1 METFDCPKCGAP
13 VNYDPAIATTARCG
27 YCNSQLA
34 VPNPYLHQGPRVIKL
49 DIGPGVAS
57 GAKKIASL
65 ALIIPVLIIV
75 FVFVIILVVFGMVTS
90 TIRSVTAPFR
100 TPPTATRS
108 GPGGARTGDTAN
120 SFASVALQFGEEGIG
135 QGMFT
140 DARSIGVDGQGNI
153 YIGEYSGGRVQ
164 VFDSAGKFIRQW
176 TTADPKMPL
185 RGMTVDR
192 KGTVYVAQRGIITR
206 YDGETGESIG
216 TVKYSE
222 GDGFDDVTM
231 APDGGLVCA
240 WYRGRDDLVRF
251 NAQGSVVRTI
261 RAAVS
266 TAADRSELNTRVAI
280 DGRGNIYALGTFA
293 SGVFKFNPEGKFTN
307 RFGSQ
312 GNQAGQLSA
321 ALAVAADGKGRVY
334 VSDSKGIQV
343 FDSEGRYLTSFKPE
357 GVTFGMVFNDRNEL
371 LVVARNKVV
380 KFSINQ

>member
-153 YIGEYSGGRVQ
+153 YVGEYSGGRIQ

>member
-1 METFDCPKCGAP
+1 
-13 VNYDPAIATTARCG
+13 
-27 YCNSQLA
+27 
-34 VPNPYLHQGPRVIKL
+34 
-49 DIGPGVAS
+49 
-57 GAKKIASL
+57 
-65 ALIIPVLIIV
+65 
-75 FVFVIILVVFGMVTS
+75 
-90 TIRSVTAPFR
+90 SVTAPFR
-100 TPPTATRS
+100 NPTATRS
-108 GPGGARTGDTAN
+108 GPGGARIGDAAN
-120 SFASVALQFGEEGIG
+120 SFANVVLQFGEEGIG

-140 DARSIGVDGQGNI
+140 DARSIGVDGQGRI
-153 YIGEYSGGRVQ
+153 YVGEYSGGRIQ

-176 TTADPKMPL
+176 TTVDPKMPL

-240 WYRGRDDLVRF
+240 WYRGRDDIVRF

-266 TAADRSELNTRVAI
+266 TAADRSELNTRIAI

-293 SGVFKFNPEGKFTN
+293 NGVFKFSPEGKFTN

-312 GNQAGQLSA
+312 GSQPGQISA
-321 ALAVAADGKGRVY
+321 ADAVAVDGKGRVY
-334 VSDSKGIQV
+334 ISDIKGIQV
-343 FDSEGRYLTSFKPE
+343 FDSEGRYLTSFRPE
-357 GVTFGMVFNDRNEL
+357 GVAFGMVFNDRNEL

>member
-1 METFDCPKCGAP
+1 MQTFDCPKCGAP

-57 GAKKIASL
+57 GARKIASL

-140 DARSIGVDGQGNI
+140 DARSIGIDGQGNI
-153 YIGEYSGGRVQ
+153 YIGEYSGGRIQ

-293 SGVFKFNPEGKFTN
+293 SGVFKFNPEGKFIN

>member
-1 METFDCPKCGAP
+1 MQTFDCPKCGAP
-13 VNYDPAIATTARCG
+13 VNYDPAIASTARCG
-27 YCNSQLA
+27 YCSSQLA
-34 VPNPYLHQGPRVIKL
+34 VPNPYLNQGPRVIKL

-65 ALIIPVLIIV
+65 ALIIPILIIV

-90 TIRSVTAPFR
+90 TIRSVTAPLR
-100 TPPTATRS
+100 TPTATRS
-108 GPGGARTGDTAN
+108 GPSGARTGDAAN
-120 SFASVALQFGEEGIG
+120 AFARVALQFGEEGIG
-135 QGMFT
+135 PGMFT
-140 DARSIGVDGQGNI
+140 DARSIGVDSNGNI
-153 YIGEYSGGRVQ
+153 YVGEYSGGRIQ

-176 TTADPKMPL
+176 TTVDPKMPL

-240 WYRGRDDLVRF
+240 WYRGRDDIVRF

-293 SGVFKFNPEGKFTN
+293 NGVFKFSPEGKFTN

-312 GNQAGQLSA
+312 GSQPGQISA
-321 ALAVAADGKGRVY
+321 ADAVAVDGKGRVY
-334 VSDSKGIQV
+334 ISDIKGIQV
-343 FDSEGRYLTSFKPE
+343 FDSEGRYLTSFRPE
-357 GVTFGMVFNDRNEL
+357 GVAFGMVFNDRNEL

>member
-1 METFDCPKCGAP
+1 MQTFDCPKCGAP
-13 VNYDPAIATTARCG
+13 VNYDPSIATTARCG

-34 VPNPYLHQGPRVIKL
+34 VPNPYLNQGPRIIKL
-49 DIGPGVAS
+49 DIGPEVAS
-57 GAKKIASL
+57 GAKKIVSL
-65 ALIIPVLIIV
+65 ALIIPIV
-75 FVFVIILVVFGMVTS
+75 IVIFVFVIILVVFGMVRS
-90 TIRSVTAPFR
+90 TLRSVTAPLR
-100 TPPTATRS
+100 TPTTTGS
-108 GPGGARTGDTAN
+108 GPGGARTGDSAN
-120 SFASVALQFGEEGIG
+120 AFASVALQFGEEGIG

-140 DARSIGVDGQGNI
+140 DARSIGVDANGNI
-153 YIGEYSGGRVQ
+153 YVGEYSGGRIQ

-176 TTADPKMPL
+176 TTVDPKMPL

-222 GDGFDDVTM
+222 GDGFDDVTI
-231 APDGGLVCA
+231 APDDGLVCA
-240 WYRGRDDLVRF
+240 WYRGRDDIVRF
-251 NAQGSVVRTI
+251 NAQGNVVRTI

-293 SGVFKFNPEGKFTN
+293 NGVFKFNPEGKFVN

-312 GNQAGQLSA
+312 GNQPGQISA
-321 ALAVAADGKGRVY
+321 ADAVAVDGKGRVY
-334 VSDSKGIQV
+334 VSDIKGIQV
-343 FDSEGRYLTSFKPE
+343 FDSEGRYLTSFKPD
-357 GVTFGMVFNDRNEL
+357 GIAFGMVFNDRNQL

>member
-13 VNYDPAIATTARCG
+13 VNYEPAIATTARCG

-34 VPNPYLHQGPRVIKL
+34 VPNPFLHQGPRIIKL

-57 GAKKIASL
+57 GAKKIVSL
-65 ALIIPVLIIV
+65 ALIIPIVIIV
-75 FVFVIILVVFGMVTS
+75 FVFIIILVVFGMVTS

-100 TPPTATRS
+100 TPTATRS
-108 GPGGARTGDTAN
+108 GPGGARTGDSAN
-120 SFASVALQFGEEGIG
+120 AFASVALQFGEEGIG
-135 QGMFT
+135 PGMMT
-140 DARSIGVDGQGNI
+140 DARSIGVDSQGNI
-153 YIGEYSGGRVQ
+153 YIGEYSGGRIQ

-176 TTADPKMPL
+176 TTVDPKMPL

-222 GDGFDDVTM
+222 GDGFDDVTI

-240 WYRGRDDLVRF
+240 WYRGRDDIVRF
-251 NAQGSVVRTI
+251 SAQGSVVRTI

-266 TAADRSELNTRVAI
+266 TPADRSELNTRVAI

-293 SGVFKFNPEGKFTN
+293 NGVFKFNPEGKFSN

-312 GNQAGQLSA
+312 GNQPGQLSA
-321 ALAVAADGKGRVY
+321 AHTIAADGKGRVY

-343 FDSEGRYLTSFKPE
+343 FDSEGRYLTSFKPD
-357 GVTFGMVFNDRNEL
+357 GVAFGMVFNDRNEL

>member
-1 METFDCPKCGAP
+1 MQTFDCPKCGAP

-27 YCNSQLA
+27 YCYSQLA
-34 VPNPYLHQGPRVIKL
+34 VPNPYLNQGPRIIKL
-49 DIGPGVAS
+49 DIGPGVTS
-57 GAKKIASL
+57 GAKKIVSL
-65 ALIIPVLIIV
+65 ALIIPIVIIV

-100 TPPTATRS
+100 TPTATRS
-108 GPGGARTGDTAN
+108 GPFGSRSGDAAN
-120 SFASVALQFGEEGIG
+120 SFASVALKFGEEGIG
-135 QGMFT
+135 PGMFT
-140 DARSIGVDGQGNI
+140 DARSIGVDSNGNI
-153 YIGEYSGGRVQ
+153 YVGEYSGGRIQ

-176 TTADPKMPL
+176 TTVDPKMPL

-240 WYRGRDDLVRF
+240 WYRGRDDIVRF
-251 NAQGSVVRTI
+251 NAQGNLVRTI

-293 SGVFKFNPEGKFTN
+293 NGVFKFNPEGKFTN

-312 GNQAGQLSA
+312 GSQPGQISA
-321 ALAVAADGKGRVY
+321 ADAVAVDGKGRVY
-334 VSDSKGIQV
+334 VSDIKGIQV
-343 FDSEGRYLTSFKPE
+343 FDSEGRYLTSFRPD
-357 GVTFGMVFNDRNEL
+357 GVAFGMVFNDRNEL

>member
-1 METFDCPKCGAP
+1 
-13 VNYDPAIATTARCG
+13 
-27 YCNSQLA
+27 
-34 VPNPYLHQGPRVIKL
+34 
-49 DIGPGVAS
+49 
-57 GAKKIASL
+57 
-65 ALIIPVLIIV
+65 
-75 FVFVIILVVFGMVTS
+75 
-90 TIRSVTAPFR
+90 
-100 TPPTATRS
+100 
-108 GPGGARTGDTAN
+108 
-120 SFASVALQFGEEGIG
+120 
-135 QGMFT
+135 
-140 DARSIGVDGQGNI
+140 
-153 YIGEYSGGRVQ
+153 
-164 VFDSAGKFIRQW
+164 
-176 TTADPKMPL
+176 
-185 RGMTVDR
+185 
-192 KGTVYVAQRGIITR
+192 
-206 YDGETGESIG
+206 
-216 TVKYSE
+216 
-222 GDGFDDVTM
+222 M

-240 WYRGRDDLVRF
+240 WYRGRDDIVRF
-251 NAQGSVVRTI
+251 NAQGTPVRTI

-293 SGVFKFNPEGKFTN
+293 NGVFKFNPEGKFTN